1 MGGKRRDAL
10 AFRHGRAPGHARDDD
25 RLCLLY
31 TSLLPA
37 PDIVPCT
44 IMQRAIYNTSPSAC
58 KKALFSE
65 WVRTAARYHPG
76 HRPG

>member
-1 MGGKRRDAL
+1 MFWLLKGATRRPSCRKM
-10 AFRHGRAPGHARDDD
+10 RHSAVASR
-25 RLCLLY
+25 
-31 TSLLPA
+31 LLPA

-44 IMQRAIYNTSPSAC
+44 IMQRAIYTTSPSAC

-76 HRPG
+76 PRPG